1 MSNSSEKGGRD
12 YKALLKEALGALD
25 DMRGKLKASEKM
37 RTEPIAIVGASCR
50 LPGHS
55 NDPEAFW
62 KLLHEGTD
70 AVIEIPKNRWDIDAY
85 YDPDPE
91 APGKMYCRYASFI
104 DDVETFDAQF
114 FQIAPREATVMDPQQ
129 RLLLE
134 TSWEALENAGVP
146 PDSLAGSRT
155 GVFIGVSTNDY
166 SEWVASRIGNSGNPY
181 AGTGNTDSVVAGR
194 LSYTL
199 GLNGPC
205 FAVDTA
211 CSSSLVALHSACQSL
226 RNGECSSALTG
237 GINLMLTPSVSIN
250 FCKAHMLSADGSCKT
265 FDASANGYVRGEG
278 VAMIVLKRLSDA
290 LADGDRI
297 LALVRS
303 TAINQDGR
311 SGGLT
316 VPNGT
321 AQQSLMRDALR
332 AGGLAPTDLDYVE
345 AHGTGTSL
353 GDPIELEALGGVF
366 GKARQDM
373 DPLWVGSVKTNIG
386 HLEAAAGITG
396 VMKVVLALQHEEI
409 PPHLHFHRPTPHL
422 DWDAASLR
430 VPTEPVPWKRGSRP
444 RLAGV
449 SSFGFSGTNA
459 HVILEEAPSAA
470 EPEPSQWERPR
481 HLLALS
487 AKSAEGLDQLADTY
501 ERALRHPD
509 APLADIC
516 FTAAAGRS
524 HFAHRLA
531 LPAATATEAA
541 NALVKLRSGEDVP
554 GATSH
559 VVEGNA
565 VPRVA
570 FLFTGQ
576 GSQYI
581 NMGRELYE
589 TQPVFRRVMDQC
601 DELVREYIDRPL
613 LSVIYAEEGADSP
626 INETA
631 YTQPALFAIEYAL
644 AEMWKSWG
652 IKPSWTLGHSV
663 GEFVAACV
671 AGVFS
676 LEDGLKLIAARGR
689 LMQALPK
696 GGAMVAVGATAAR
709 VATAIAGHEDKVS
722 VATLNSPRQVA
733 LSGEEETLKS
743 IVAGLEA
750 DDLQVHWLRVS
761 HAFHSPLME
770 PMLPEFREVCEQVT
784 FSQPQIGL
792 ISNVAGGLAGDEVQ
806 TAEYWCRH
814 VREPVRFCSGIQALA
829 EDGARIMLEV
839 GAKPILTLLGPQCVA
854 AEDVTWLTTLNNRMG
869 NWEQVLETLGA
880 LYAHGVKIDWRAYDA
895 SAIRRF
901 VSAPTYPFQR
911 RRFWVDMIEDAVGP
925 SVGLAGGALMGRIDE
940 EQAESLAADLA
951 ESHEFTEE
959 QQQLLPDLLMA
970 LSETSEQETETDPL
984 QDAFY
989 DIAWEERPYDGPS
1002 DLDDAS
1008 IPRRT
1013 WVVLSDDGG
1022 VGKSVADRLQDL
1034 GHGCVVVAR
1043 SEDPAPDL
1051 AGLLGQA
1058 SGNEELPLGGV
1069 LHFWNLDAPDPSDA
1083 TAEAVEAAQEF
1094 GCVSVLRTIQAV
1106 LEAGEDTMARIWVV
1120 TRGGQ
1125 ATGADGETINPTQS
1139 PVWGFG
1145 RVAQL
1150 EQGDIWGGLVDLN
1163 SADESE
1169 TDQMLQGILM
1179 GDVEDQ
1185 VALRGSARYV
1195 PRLVPVEGGDAPSI
1209 EIGDKGTY
1217 LVAGGVGALGS
1228 AVAQWLID
1236 EGAKH
1241 LVLTSRRGAATPE
1254 ARQAVA
1260 AMSEAGAEVRV
1271 VKADVADTAAMAAL
1285 FEDLA
1290 ASDQPLKGIVHAAGI
1305 AAVAALSEMT
1315 AEQLTDVLRSK
1326 VVGGWNLEQL
1336 SRELPLDFF
1345 VLFSSISSVWGS
1357 AGQSHYAAANQYLD
1371 ILAHYRNSQ
1380 GRTATSVNWGPW
1392 AGSGMATSEAR
1403 AWLTQM
1409 GITAL
1414 APEQAVQAL
1423 ARCLASGA
1431 VQRTVARVEWKQFK
1445 AVYEARSRRPLLER
1459 IIVSTTGG
1467 GKTAELIEIEGL
1479 PPDQQRD
1486 RMLNLVRE
1494 EVSTVLGFSST
1505 EETPLR
1511 TGLFDLGMT
1520 SLTSVE
1526 LQVRLEKRL
1535 GWRPPTTA
1543 SFDYPTVEKMAGFVC
1558 ESLLG
1563 SEADVG
1569 ERAGRSDA
1577 TAWTTE
1583 PVAIVGIAGHFP
1595 GAGNDVTKFR
1605 DLLLEGRDLIQEV
1618 PPERWDIEAFYDAD
1632 PEKQGKMYCRYG
1644 SFITD
1649 VDQFDPR
1656 FFGIS
1661 PREALNMDP
1670 QQRMMLEMCWE
1681 AFENAGISPA
1691 AMGGTR
1697 TGVFVGVTSTE
1708 YARVMAASQAL
1719 EEIDPYFLSGNALN
1733 AIAGRVSYAFDFG
1746 GPAASVDTACS
1757 SSLTAIHMACQSL
1770 RSHESDAAVAGGVNL
1785 TLLPESTL
1793 ATCRTRMLSADGS
1806 CKTFDA
1812 AADGYVRGE
1821 GAGLI
1826 VLKRLG
1832 DAQRDGD
1839 RILAVIR
1846 ATAINQD
1853 GGSSGLT
1860 VPNGVAQQVLLRE
1873 ALAAAGLSPSQVD
1886 YVEAHGSG
1894 TALGDPIELGAL
1906 GAVFGG
1912 DREEDQ
1918 RLWVASVKTNIGHLE
1933 AAAGIAG
1940 LSKVVM
1946 ALNAGKIPPH
1956 LHFKNPTPHVNWD
1969 ELKLRVPTDA
1979 VPWERGDRPRI
1990 AGVSSFGFS
1999 GTNVHCI
2006 IEEPPPVP
2014 ERDADWKR
2022 SQHLLTLSAKS
2033 AAALDSMV
2041 ETYHAH
2047 LDARADLDFGD
2058 VCYTAGTGRTHF
2070 DHRLAFPAAARE
2082 DAVEILRRIQAGE
2095 EVMEVSRYAVS
2106 GDEELAVAFLFTG
2119 QGSQYVGMARELY
2132 ETQPVFRRALDECD
2146 ALLQDHLD
2154 SPLLSVI
2161 YAEAADGLLNQTAY
2175 TQPATFALQYAMAE
2189 MWRSWGIEP
2198 TWVAG
2203 HSVGEYAA
2211 ACIAGVFSLAD
2222 GLKLIAARGRL
2233 MQELPAGGG
2242 MAATMAPPER
2252 IESAIAGL
2260 EGKVTLAGING
2271 PTQTVISGEGEALD
2285 QVLAALEADEI
2296 RVKRLQVS
2304 HAFHSPLME
2313 PMMDAFAEVCNG
2325 VTFSAPSRR
2334 FISNLTGEAVEDE
2347 IATADY
2353 WCRHVREPVRFT
2365 SGMTALVADGARV
2378 FLEIGPRPTLI
2389 AMAQQFI
2396 DDPDMAWLST
2406 LGRRPEDGNWQA
2418 VLQSLG
2424 ALYTH
2429 GAEVDFEAFD
2439 SDYARRKVEL
2449 PSYRFQH
2456 QRYWPEGHGG
2466 AFGGAMG
2473 AGMPGVTENAVLGRQ
2488 LALPHSKEIRFE
2500 RIMTATWP
2508 AFLDDHR
2515 LFGTVVCPGA
2525 SHVASMLSAADKG
2538 LKGTPYVLED
2548 IVFPQALVLEDG
2560 ASCAYQLALLPGE
2573 QNDYFVQVMSFAGD
2587 GERSRED
2594 LWNTHASAK
2603 LRRATP
2609 EEAEPPPTD
2618 IDFEALKATASH
2630 SIEGTTF
2637 YDGFWKAGYTLG
2649 SSFQWIDTIYRN
2661 DWEGVCRMRVP
2672 ELQEDLADYI
2682 MHPGLIDSCLQ
2693 ALAGFAK
2700 SDSAFMQ
2707 GGDVIRIPFHLG
2719 KVRVF
2724 QRPEPGPLWMYGRL
2738 ESEDGGDRV
2747 GFIQLFDDDGSMIA
2761 EISGYESRQVSRD
2774 VLLAA
2779 IQEEAPQKLYEM
2791 NWQPQEEVAASD
2803 AEFPTPGTWL
2813 ILSDGPVGDAVAGK
2827 LRESGERCVL
2837 VSAAD
2842 AYNPVDVDRY
2852 DVAPLSRDSF
2862 DQLMQAVHSDGPPCR
2877 GVLHLWGLDAKPAD
2891 EESLDA
2897 INGELATTC
2906 GGVLHLLQAFS
2917 AAQADP
2923 PLRWMLATAGAQ
2935 AVEQSSRP
2943 LRISSAAL
2951 WGLGRV
2957 IAAEHPE
2964 LGCMRI
2970 DLDPESDVEEQA
2982 ACILS
2987 EALATRPS
2995 EDQVAYRRQVRYA
3008 PRIVRSR
3015 RGMSETLEVPTEGAY
3030 RMQLKEFGV
3039 LDNLVFNPY
3048 PSREPGAGEVEIEVA
3063 TCGLNFRDVLRALG
3077 MLREYEAAVGLND
3090 AADAMFG
3097 LECGGRVV
3105 AVGDGV
3111 TEFKEGDEVA
3121 GLVMGSMASHVT
3133 APVEYFA
3140 PKPPGLSHEEVVAT
3154 SFVMMTAIRALET
3167 GAGLKAGEKVLIHA
3181 ASGGV
3186 GQAAVMLAQSI
3197 GAEVFGTA
3205 SPPKQQ
3211 FLRDQGVQHVMNSRT
3226 LDFADE
3232 IMEITNGEGVDV
3244 VLNSLNED
3252 YIPKSL
3258 SVLKPG
3264 GRFIEIGAI
3273 GIWDPD
3279 RVKEFRDDIYYE
3291 RFDMLDEEMA
3301 EPGLMGRLMRDA
3313 LGRLEQGD
3321 LAPLPH
3327 RAFPATEAV
3336 EAFRYVA
3343 QAKHIGKVMVSFGTE
3358 AEEGGDHVARIRED
3372 ASYLVTGRLGAL
3384 GLEVAKWLAERG
3396 AGHLVL
3402 TGRRG
3407 AATPEAA
3414 EAVDALKEA
3423 GVNVLV
3429 SKTDVAAPE
3438 QVDEL
3443 FAEIRSNMPPL
3454 KGVVHAAGLLADGML
3469 LEMDW
3474 EQFVRV
3480 LPPKVA
3486 GVWNLYQGAANEEL
3500 DFFVSFSSISSFLGS
3515 AGQGNYA
3522 AANAFLD
3529 VMGEQ
3534 FHRDGRH
3541 GLSINWGPWGEVGMA
3556 ANLDRRERARW
3567 EASGIGMLSTADGL
3581 EMLGNVLGS
3590 SGQVAVVPIDWKRIL
3605 AGMADV
3611 PFFREIAK
3619 EYGAAGGGR
3628 SEFLE
3633 KLDETTPERKRQLL
3647 LDHVTSE
3654 VAKVLGLS
3662 QSESLPLETGFFDL
3676 GIDSLTAVELRNR
3689 LQVSLGSVLPAT
3701 LIFNYPTLGAMVDY
3715 FADDVL
3721 DLPKTEDMEGAQA
3734 APEALSIPEAID
3746 EESVDDMMDRL
3757 REGIAELDETSPND

>member
-1 MSNSSEKGGRD
+1 MSGSGKAGGRD
-12 YKALLKEALGALD
+12 YKALLREALETLD

-37 RTEPIAIVGASCR
+37 RNEPIAIVGASCR

-55 NDPEAFW
+55 NTPDAFW
-62 KLLHEGTD
+62 ELLHNGTD
-70 AVIEIPKNRWDIDAY
+70 AVTEIPKSRWDIDAY

-114 FQIAPREATVMDPQQ
+114 FHIAPREATVMDPQQ

-146 PDSLAGSRT
+146 PDGLAGSRT

-226 RNGECSSALTG
+226 RNGDCSAALTG
-237 GINLMLTPSVSIN
+237 GVNLMLTPTVSIN

-265 FDASANGYVRGEG
+265 FDAAANGYVRGEG

-290 LADGDRI
+290 VADGDRI
-297 LALVRS
+297 LALVKS

-332 AGGLAPTDLDYVE
+332 AGGLEPTDLDYIE

-366 GKARQDM
+366 GKARQDT

-396 VMKVVLALQHEEI
+396 LLKVVLALQNEEI

-430 VPTEPVPWKRGSRP
+430 VPTEPVPWRRGDRP
-444 RLAGV
+444 RRAGV

-459 HVILEEAPSAA
+459 HVILEEAPLAT
-470 EPEPSQWERPR
+470 EPDPSQWERPR
-481 HLLALS
+481 HLLTIS
-487 AKSAEGLDQLADTY
+487 AKNAEALDQLADAY
-501 ERALRHPD
+501 ERVLRHSN
-509 APLADIC
+509 ASLADIC

-524 HFAHRLA
+524 HFNHRLA
-531 LPAATATEAA
+531 LPAATETEAA
-541 NALVKLRSGEDVP
+541 NGLVKLRSGEDVP
-554 GATSH
+554 GATRH

-565 VPRVA
+565 APRVA

-581 NMGRELYE
+581 GMGRELYE

-601 DELVREYIDRPL
+601 DELVREYLDVPL

-652 IKPSWTLGHSV
+652 IRPAWTLGHSV

-743 IVAGLEA
+743 IVAELEA

-770 PMLPEFREVCEQVT
+770 PMLPEFRKVCEEVT
-784 FSQPQIGL
+784 FAEPQISL
-792 ISNVAGGLAGDEVQ
+792 ISNVAGGLAGAEVQ

-839 GAKPILTLLGPQCVA
+839 GAKPILTLLGPQCVEA
-854 AEDVTWLTTLNNRMG
+854 QDVTWLTTLNNRMG
-869 NWEQVLETLGA
+869 NWEQALESLGS

-895 SAIRRF
+895 AAPRRY
-901 VSAPTYPFQR
+901 VGAPTYAFQR
-911 RRFWVDMIEDAVGP
+911 RRFWVDMIEDATGP
-925 SVGLAGGALMGRIDE
+925 SVGLGGGALMGHLDE
-940 EQAESLAADLA
+940 EQAEALAADLA
-951 ESHEFTEE
+951 ASHEFSEE
-959 QQQLLPDLLMA
+959 QQKLLPDLLMA
-970 LSETSEQETETDPL
+970 MSETSEQEAETDPL

-989 DIAWEERPYDGPS
+989 DISWEERPYDGPS
-1002 DLDDAS
+1002 ALDDVS
-1008 IPRRT
+1008 IPLRS

-1022 VGKSVADRLQDL
+1022 VGKSVAQRLRDL
-1034 GHGCVVVAR
+1034 GHGCVIAPR
-1043 SEDPAPDL
+1043 SDDPALDV
-1051 AGLLGQA
+1051 AGLLEQA
-1058 SGNEELPLGGV
+1058 SGNEALPLGGV

-1083 TAEAVEAAQEF
+1083 TADAVEAAQEC

-1106 LEAGEDTMARIWVV
+1106 LDSGEDTEAQIWVV

-1125 ATGADGETINPTQS
+1125 ATGTDGETINPTQS

-1150 EQGDIWGGLVDLN
+1150 EHAEVWGGLVDLG
-1163 SADESE
+1163 SADETE

-1185 VALRGSARYV
+1185 VAIRGATRYV
-1195 PRLVPVEGGDAPSI
+1195 PRLAPVEGGDAPSI
-1209 EIGDKGTY
+1209 EIHDDGSY
-1217 LVAGGVGALGS
+1217 LIAGGVGALGR
-1228 AVAQWLID
+1228 AVAQWLIAQ
-1236 EGAKH
+1236 GAKH
-1241 LVLTSRRGAATPE
+1241 LVLTSRRGAASTE
-1254 ARQAVA
+1254 AQEAVV
-1260 AMSEAGAEVRV
+1260 AMTEAGAEVRV
-1271 VKADVADTAAMAAL
+1271 VKADVADSDAMAAL
-1285 FEDLA
+1285 FDELA
-1290 ASDQPLKGIVHAAGI
+1290 ASDQPLRGIVHAAGI
-1305 AAVAALSEMT
+1305 AAVAAMREMT
-1315 AEQLTDVLRSK
+1315 PEQLTDVLRSK
-1326 VVGGWNLEQL
+1326 VAGGWNLERL
-1336 SRELPLDFF
+1336 SRDLPLDFF

-1371 ILAHYRNSQ
+1371 VLAHYRNSQ

-1392 AGSGMATSEAR
+1392 AGSGMATADAR

-1414 APEQAVQAL
+1414 PSEQAVEAL

-1431 VQRTVARVEWKQFK
+1431 VQRTVALVAWRQFK
-1445 AVYEARSRRPLLER
+1445 AVYEARARRPLLER
-1459 IIVSTTGG
+1459 IVVAATGG
-1467 GKTAELIEIEGL
+1467 GKTPELIEIEGL
-1479 PPDQQRD
+1479 PPEQQRD

-1494 EVSTVLGFSST
+1494 EVTAVLGFSST

-1563 SEADVG
+1563 SEAGGD

-1577 TAWTTE
+1577 SAWTTE
-1583 PVAIVGIAGHFP
+1583 PIAIVGIAGRFP
-1595 GAGNDVTKFR
+1595 GAGNDLSKFR
-1605 DLLLEGRDLIQEV
+1605 DLLIDGSDLIQEV
-1618 PPERWDIEAFYDAD
+1618 PPERWDIEAFYDPD

-1670 QQRMMLEMCWE
+1670 QQRMMLETCWE
-1681 AFENAGISPA
+1681 ALENAGISPA
-1691 AMGGTR
+1691 SMSGTR
-1697 TGVFVGVTSTE
+1697 TGVFIGVTSTE

-1719 EEIDPYFLSGNALN
+1719 EELDPYFLSGNALN
-1733 AIAGRVSYAFDFG
+1733 AIAGRVSYAFDFA
-1746 GPAASVDTACS
+1746 GPAASIDTACS
-1757 SSLTAIHMACQSL
+1757 SSLTAIHLACQSL

-1821 GAGLI
+1821 GGGLI
-1826 VLKRLG
+1826 ILKRLG

-1860 VPNGVAQQVLLRE
+1860 VPNGVAQQALLRD
-1873 ALAAAGLSPSQVD
+1873 ALATAELSPSQID

-1912 DREEDQ
+1912 DRDEDE
-1918 RLWVASVKTNIGHLE
+1918 RLWVASVKTNLGHLE

-1940 LSKVVM
+1940 LSKVVT

-2006 IEEPPPVP
+2006 IEEPPPLA
-2014 ERDADWKR
+2014 EREAEWER
-2022 SQHLLTLSAKS
+2022 SRHLLTLSAK
-2033 AAALDSMV
+2033 APGALDGLVSA
-2041 ETYHAH
+2041 YHAH
-2047 LDARADLDFGD
+2047 LDARTDLDFGD

-2070 DHRLAFPAAARE
+2070 NHRIAFAAATRE
-2082 DAVEILRRIQAGE
+2082 DAVETLRRIQAGE
-2095 EVMEVSRYAVS
+2095 EVEDVSRHTVL
-2106 GDEELAVAFLFTG
+2106 GDEDLAVAFLFTG

-2132 ETQPVFRRALDECD
+2132 ETQPVFRRAMDECD
-2146 ALLQDHLD
+2146 ALLQDHLER
-2154 SPLLSVI
+2154 PLLSVI
-2161 YAEAADGLLNQTAY
+2161 YAESDDDLLNQTAY
-2175 TQPATFALQYAMAE
+2175 TQPAIFALQYAMAE

-2198 TWVAG
+2198 TWVSG

-2242 MAATMAPPER
+2242 MAAVMAPVER
-2252 IESAIAGL
+2252 VETAIAEQ

-2271 PTQTVISGEGEALD
+2271 PVQTVISGEAEALE
-2285 QVLAALEADEI
+2285 QALAKLEAEEV

-2313 PMMDAFAEVCNG
+2313 PMMDAFADVCKE
-2325 VTFSAPSRR
+2325 VTFSAPNLC
-2334 FISNLTGEAVEDE
+2334 FISNLTGEAVEAE
-2347 IATADY
+2347 IATVDY
-2353 WCRHVREPVRFT
+2353 WVRHVREPVRFT

-2378 FLEIGPRPTLI
+2378 CLELGPRPTLI
-2389 AMAQQFI
+2389 GMAQQFI
-2396 DDPDMAWLST
+2396 DEPDLVWLST
-2406 LGRRPEDGNWQA
+2406 LGRRPEDGDWQPA
-2418 VLQSLG
+2418 LQSLG
-2424 ALYTH
+2424 VLYTH
-2429 GAEVDFEAFD
+2429 GAKVDFEAVD
-2439 SDYARRKVEL
+2439 CGYARRKVEL
-2449 PSYRFQH
+2449 PSYCFEH
-2456 QRYWPEGHGG
+2456 QRYWPESHGG
-2466 AFGGAMG
+2466 AYGGAIG
-2473 AGMPGVTENAVLGRQ
+2473 AGMRGAAEDATLGQR

-2500 RIMTATWP
+2500 RMMSPTWP
-2508 AFLDDHR
+2508 AFLGDHR

-2525 SHVASMLSAADKG
+2525 SHIASMLCAADKG
-2538 LKGTPYVLED
+2538 LKGVPYVLED
-2548 IVFPQALVLEDG
+2548 VYFPQALVIEDG
-2560 ASCAYQLALLPGE
+2560 AGAAYQLALMPGE
-2573 QNDYFVQVMSFAGD
+2573 ERHDYFVQALSFAGD
-2587 GERSRED
+2587 GERSRDD

-2603 LRRATP
+2603 LRRAAAD
-2609 EEAEPPPTD
+2609 EQEPPVMDLD
-2618 IDFEALKATASH
+2618 IEAFKSTASH
-2630 SIEGTTF
+2630 TVEGSAF
-2637 YDGFWKAGYTLG
+2637 YEAFWNAGYTLG
-2649 SSFQWIDTIYRN
+2649 PSFQWVDCIYRK

-2672 ELQEDLADYI
+2672 ELEEDLADYI
-2682 MHPGLIDSCLQ
+2682 LHPGLIDSCLQ

-2700 SDSAFMQ
+2700 SDSLFMP
-2707 GGDVIRIPFHLG
+2707 GGDVIRIPFHVG

-2724 QRPEPGPLWMYGRL
+2724 RRPEPGPLWMYGRL
-2738 ESEDGGDRV
+2738 EGEDGADPV
-2747 GFIQLFDDDGSMIA
+2747 GLMQLFDDDGNMVA
-2761 EISGYESRQVSRD
+2761 EISGYESRPVSRD

-2779 IQEEAPQKLYEM
+2779 IKEDVAQKLYEV
-2791 NWQPQEEVAASD
+2791 NWRAVDAVALPEAEAED
-2803 AEFPTPGTWL
+2803 AGTWI
-2813 ILSDGPVGDAVAGK
+2813 ILNDGPIGDAVAGK
-2827 LRESGERCVL
+2827 LQERGERCVL
-2837 VSAAD
+2837 VSPAD
-2842 AYNPVDVDRY
+2842 AYKQVDEQHYEVDPVNRE
-2852 DVAPLSRDSF
+2852 SF
-2862 DQLMQAVHSDGPPCR
+2862 DQLAQEVLSDGPPCR
-2877 GVLHLWGLDAKPAD
+2877 GVLHLWAADATPAD
-2891 EESLDA
+2891 EASLDGV
-2897 INGELATTC
+2897 NRELEKAC
-2906 GGVLHLLQAFS
+2906 GGVLHLLQAL
-2917 AAQADP
+2917 AAGQVAQTP
-2923 PLRWMLATAGAQ
+2923 RWILATMGAQ
-2935 AVEQSSRP
+2935 AVEMSSRP
-2943 LRISSAAL
+2943 LRVSGAAL

-2957 IAAEHPE
+2957 IAGEHPE
-2964 LGCMRI
+2964 LGCMRL
-2970 DLDPESDVEEQA
+2970 DLDPDGDVDDHVHN
-2982 ACILS
+2982 ILS
-2987 EALATRPS
+2987 EALAVRPD
-2995 EDQVAYRRQVRYA
+2995 EDQMAYRSQVRYA
-3008 PRIVRSR
+3008 PRLVHSR
-3015 RGMSETLEVPTEGAY
+3015 RGQTGMLEIPTDGAY

-3039 LDNLVFNPY
+3039 LDNLVFNPV
-3048 PSREPGAGEVEIEVA
+3048 PSREPGEGEIEVA
-3063 TCGLNFRDVLRALG
+3063 VVACGLNFRDVLRALG
-3077 MLREYEAAVGLND
+3077 MLREYEAAVGMNNP
-3090 AADAMFG
+3090 ADTIFG

-3105 AVGDGV
+3105 SVGSGV
-3111 TEFKEGDEVA
+3111 TEFKEGDEVV
-3121 GLVMGSMASHVT
+3121 GLAMGSMASHVT
-3133 APVEYFA
+3133 LPAFYFV
-3140 PKPPGLSHEEVVAT
+3140 PKPSSLTYEEVVAT
-3154 SFVMMTAIRALET
+3154 SFVMMTAIRALEI
-3167 GAGLKAGEKVLIHA
+3167 GADLKAGEKVLIHA

-3244 VLNSLNED
+3244 VLNSLNEE

-3258 SVLKPG
+3258 SALKPG

-3273 GIWDPD
+3273 GIWDPEQV
-3279 RVKEFRDDIYYE
+3279 REFRDDILYE
-3291 RFDMLDEEMA
+3291 RFDMLDEEVSN
-3301 EPGLMGRLMRDA
+3301 PGTMSRLLQDVLA
-3313 LGRLEQGD
+3313 RLERGD
-3321 LAPLPH
+3321 LTPLPH
-3327 RAFPATEAV
+3327 KAFPAPEAV
-3336 EAFRYVA
+3336 DAFRYVA
-3343 QAKHIGKVMVSFGTE
+3343 QAKHIGKVMVSFGDTE
-3358 AEEGGDHVARIRED
+3358 AQQGEHIATIRED
-3372 ASYLVTGRLGAL
+3372 ASYLVTGGLGAL

-3396 AGHLVL
+3396 AKHLAL
-3402 TGRRG
+3402 TGRSG
-3407 AATPEAA
+3407 AATPEAI
-3414 EAVDALKEA
+3414 EAVDTLKA
-3423 GVNVLV
+3423 SGVNVLV
-3429 SKTDVAAPE
+3429 SKTDVSDPE
-3438 QVDEL
+3438 QVGAM
-3443 FAEIRSNMPPL
+3443 FAELCSGMPPL

-3474 EQFVRV
+3474 EQFTRT

-3486 GVWNLYQGAANEEL
+3486 GVWNLYQQVADREL
-3500 DFFVSFSSISSFLGS
+3500 DFFVSFSSISSLLGS

-3529 VMGEQ
+3529 AMGEQ
-3534 FHRDGRH
+3534 FHRDGLH
-3541 GLSINWGPWGEVGMA
+3541 GLSINWGPWGDVGMA
-3556 ANLDRRERARW
+3556 ANLDRRDRARW

-3581 EMLGNVLGS
+3581 EMLGSVLGS
-3590 SGQVAVVPIDWKRIL
+3590 GGQIAIVPIDWNRLL
-3605 AGMADV
+3605 AGLAEA
-3611 PFFREIAK
+3611 PLFREIAR
-3619 EYGAAGGGR
+3619 EVGVTGGGR

-3633 KLDETTPERKRQLL
+3633 ELEETAPERKRDLL
-3647 LDHVTSE
+3647 LSHVTSE

-3662 QSESLPLETGFFDL
+3662 QNESLPLETGFFDL

-3689 LQVSLGSVLPAT
+3689 LQSSLGTALPAT
-3701 LIFNYPTLGAMVDY
+3701 LIFNYPTLGAMINY
-3715 FADDVL
+3715 FADEIL
-3721 DLPKTEDMEGAQA
+3721 DLPASEEDGGDAIAEAPA
-3734 APEALSIPEAID
+3734 APEAFD
-3746 EESVDDMMDRL
+3746 EESIDDMMDRL
-3757 REGIAELDETSPND
+3757 REGLTELDESEAE